1 MDIYMDTQNQI
12 SLAEYQALA
21 EFRYQMR
28 LFTRFS
34 EQEARSVGLE
44 PQQHQ
49 LLLVVK
55 GLPSDKI
62 ATIGTIAERLQIE
75 HHSTVELIDRLAE
88 KDLIMR
94 NRDEEDQRR
103 VLISLT
109 PLGEEILQKLSLFHR
124 AELRSAGKALVQALE
139 TLISDV
145 GE

>member
-1 MDIYMDTQNQI
+1 MDTQNKI

-34 EQEARSVGLE
+34 EQASRSVGLE

-49 LLLVVK
+49 LLLAIK

-62 ATIGTIAERLQIE
+62 ATIGTLAERLQIE
-75 HHSTVELIDRLAE
+75 HHSAVELIDRLVE
-88 KDLIMR
+88 KDLVER
-94 NRDEEDQRR
+94 SRDEEDQRR
-103 VLISLT
+103 VLINLT
-109 PLGEEILQKLSLFHR
+109 PQGEAILQKLSLFHR

-139 TLISDV
+139 ILLNDMNS
-145 GE
+145 